1 MKYFLPLCFLLLS
14 VSSFSQDKS
23 AAITKVRIDVKSD
36 SIVLMHNGM
45 EKYPPVKITDVYP
58 SWVYIARRN
67 GYVNEGFTFKELA
80 SKGVKEYMID
90 LKKIQPLP
98 ADYRSKMIEVYKVS
112 DRTGRAI
119 KIEANDPYFLTAL
132 SDKMVS
138 FGYKNVTNTDLF
150 DTKQKD
156 TQLKIV
162 GEITQFS
169 QSTFGPAFQI
179 SIIVNWSVYDV
190 AQEKVV
196 LQYSGAGYSNT
207 ESPFKKELGLALKN
221 ALTGLLS
228 SVEFQ
233 ELAKVGE

>member
-1 MKYFLPLCFLLLS
+1 MRNFLPFCLLLIC
-14 VSSFSQDKS
+14 VSAFSQDKLPV
-23 AAITKVRIDVKSD
+23 TKVRIDVKSD

-45 EKYPPVKITDVYP
+45 EKYPPIKISDVYP

-80 SKGVKEYMID
+80 GKGTREYMID

-98 ADYRSKMIEVYKVS
+98 ADYQSKMIEVYKVS
-112 DRTGRAI
+112 DRTGQAI

-169 QSTFGPAFQI
+169 KSTFGPAFQI
-179 SIIVNWSVYDV
+179 SLIVNWSVYDV
-190 AQEKVV
+190 AQQKVV

-228 SVEFQ
+228 SEEFQ
-233 ELAKVGE
+233 ELAKARE